1 MKIEIETLMKVF
13 KLITKESKCS
23 GEDNDKTKKSF
34 HFIIIIYDLS
44 FMNEWNHL
52 KKEEIW
58 NEIF

>member
-44 FMNEWNHL
+44 FMNE
-52 KKEEIW
+52 
-58 NEIF
+58 